1 MSLSRITSALS
12 TQTFRQSAITSISVF
27 LSSGLGAVF
36 YLFLAKLLGPHQ
48 YGLFSLSIAILGIVI
63 SVVDLGVTQGLVRF
77 VGAHKDSGEYY
88 PYAKLAFKSKLVMG
102 IVVGLVFGLGANLFA
117 SFVFRQPELKS
128 LLPLVGLAIFSQL
141 LYSLSTS
148 IFQGLQK
155 FLPWG
160 IMQVGTNIIRLV
172 MLLPLILSGKLYS
185 FSALVIFLLSY
196 VIGFA
201 ASLVWLDKGFF
212 KTPVTKMQ
220 STEFWNF
227 NRWTA
232 VVGILTAVTA
242 RLDTVLT
249 GRFLSLTQV
258 GVYSLSNTMVSF
270 LPQIASAIG
279 AVTTAKFAG
288 MKDREHE
295 KTYLRKSLL
304 FVSSLSVVFAILMI
318 PVAMVVL
325 WITGKS
331 YAASFLPFLILLLGT
346 AFFVST
352 NPIRDSL
359 LYFHSNPK
367 FFVGL
372 SLIQATVVTLA
383 SLILIPLY
391 GVVGSSLAVTISLV
405 CSGFIS
411 ILYYVRITKK

>member
-1 MSLSRITSALS
+1 MSALR
-12 TQTFRQSAITSISVF
+12 THTFRQSAITSVSVF

-36 YLFLAKLLGPHQ
+36 YLFLARLLGPHQ

-77 VGAHKDSGEYY
+77 VGAHKESGEYY
-88 PYAKLAFKSKLVMG
+88 PYAKLAFKSKLAMG
-102 IVVGLVFGLGANLFA
+102 VLVGLVFGLGANLLA
-117 SFVFRQPELKS
+117 SLVFRQPELKS

-141 LYSLSTS
+141 LFSLSTS

-160 IMQVGTNIIRLV
+160 IMQVGTNVIRLV
-172 MLLPLILSGKLYS
+172 LLLPLLLTGKLYS
-185 FSALVIFLLSY
+185 FSAMVIFLLSY
-196 VIGFA
+196 AIGFT
-201 ASLVWLDKGFF
+201 ASLIWLDKGFL
-212 KTPVTKMQ
+212 KTKVTKMQ
-220 STEFWNF
+220 SEEFWNF

-258 GVYSLSNTMVSF
+258 GLYSLSNTMVSF
-270 LPQIASAIG
+270 LPQIAAAIG

-288 MKDREHE
+288 MKDRDHE
-295 KTYLRKSLL
+295 KIYLRKSLL
-304 FVSSLSVVFAILMI
+304 FVGSLSAAFAILMI
-318 PVAMVVL
+318 PAAMVVL

-331 YAASFLPFLILLLGT
+331 YSGSFLPFLILLLGT

-372 SLIQATVVTLA
+372 SLIQATVVIIS
-383 SLILIPLY
+383 SLVLIPQY
-391 GVVGSSLAVTISLV
+391 GVIGSALAVTISLV
-405 CSGFIS
+405 CSGSIS
-411 ILYYVRITKK
+411 VLYYLRISKIQK